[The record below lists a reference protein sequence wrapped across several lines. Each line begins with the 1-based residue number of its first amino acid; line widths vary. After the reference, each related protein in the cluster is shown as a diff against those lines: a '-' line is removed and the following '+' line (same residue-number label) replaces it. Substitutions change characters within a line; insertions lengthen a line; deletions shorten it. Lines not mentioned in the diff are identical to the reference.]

1 MRRKVFTMRIL
12 KLLFLCLLLG
22 GCSAP
27 ERLEMK
33 ESAVL
38 IDVRSVDEYNSGFI
52 PGAVNIPHGEIA
64 EKIAAVAPDKAT
76 PLYLYCRS
84 GRRVGIAMEK
94 LKELGYTDMVNLG
107 GFEEAKEKLG
117 K

>member
-1 MRRKVFTMRIL
+1 MRIL

-33 ESAVL
+33 ENAVL
-38 IDVRSVDEYNSGFI
+38 IDVRSVDEFNSGFI

-107 GFEEAKEKLG
+107 GFEEAKEKLS